1 MCRQISVLEDNQLRT
16 IEALIPLLFAAVIA
30 SCGNEARGDDQVC
43 NSARARLVM
52 STNSAVNPFVGRIE
66 NTAP

>member
-1 MCRQISVLEDNQLRT
+1 MRT

-43 NSARARLVM
+43 NSARALLVM